1 MRIYDIIEK
10 KRFGKKLSEEEIR
23 WFIRH
28 YTEGSIPDYQAA
40 ALLMAICIN
49 GMDAKETLQ
58 LTLAM
63 AESGAR
69 MDLSAIRG
77 IKADKHSTG
86 GVGDKV
92 SLILAPLVAA
102 CGVPVVKMSGRGLG
116 HTGGTIDKLESIP
129 GFSAVLTEEQFI
141 RQGNEIGLAMTGQ
154 SADLTPADQKLY
166 ALRDVTATVESIPL
180 IASSIMSKKLAA
192 GADAIVLDVKWG
204 DGAFMKTR
212 EAAQELA
219 DLMTEIGTQAG
230 RKMSAVISD
239 MNQPLGMAVGNAL
252 EVKEAIAA
260 LQGNGP
266 ADLMEDCYAL
276 GEQMLCL
283 GGAADSP
290 ETARVLLGQAIRTGA
305 AYEKMLVWVS
315 AQGGDTGAIQDTD
328 RLPTARYRIPVPADE
343 TGTVVRIACR
353 QIGTICGMLGGGRM
367 EKDDRIDPAV
377 GIVLEKKCGMRTE
390 KGEPLAVIHANDKKR
405 GEEAAEM
412 CMQAYQIEK

>member
-10 KRFGKKLSEEEIR
+10 KRYGKKLSEEEIR

-63 AESGAR
+63 AESGAQ

-239 MNQPLGMAVGNAL
+239 MNQPLGMAIGNAL

-290 ETARVLLGQAIRTGA
+290 ETARALLEQAIRTGA
-305 AYEKMLVWVS
+305 AYEKMLVWVG
-315 AQGGDTGAIQDTD
+315 AQGGDTGAIRDTD
-328 RLPTARYRIPVPADE
+328 RLPAARYRIPVPADKA
-343 TGTVVRIACR
+343 GTVVRIACR

-367 EKDDRIDPAV
+367 KKDDRIDPAV

-412 CMQAYQIEK
+412 CREAYQIEK

>member
-63 AESGAR
+63 AESGAQ

-102 CGVPVVKMSGRGLG
+102 CGVPVAKMSGRGLG

-141 RQGNEIGLAMTGQ
+141 RQVNEIGLAMTGQ
-154 SADLTPADQKLY
+154 SADLTPADRKLY

-192 GADAIVLDVKWG
+192 GTDAIVLDVKWG

-290 ETARVLLGQAIRTGA
+290 ETARALLEQAIRTGA
-305 AYEKMLVWVS
+305 AYEKMLAWVR
-315 AQGGDTGAIQDTD
+315 AQGGDTDAVRDTG
-328 RLPTARYRIPVPADE
+328 RLPAARYRIPVPADE

-353 QIGTICGMLGGGRM
+353 QIGTICGMLGGGRLK
-367 EKDDRIDPAV
+367 KDDRIDPAV
-377 GIVLEKKCGMRTE
+377 GIVLEKKCGMQAE
-390 KGEPLAVIHANDKKR
+390 KGKTLAVIHANDKKR

-412 CMQAYQIEK
+412 CREAYQIEK